1 MQVFPYYIGSA
12 QYCVASCYELPLV
25 LFSLMLKVKLHCLMP
40 EKLMKSEKGALSKI
54 ELKSAWA
61 FTK

>member
-1 MQVFPYYIGSA
+1 MQILAYYIGSA
-12 QYCVASCYELPLV
+12 QCCYELPVV

-40 EKLMKSEKGALSKI
+40 EKLMRSEKDLNKI
-54 ELKSAWA
+54 ELKSTWA